1 MPTIEADPP
10 TRPDTPQ
17 ATRASK
23 ASAKVPAR
31 VCLHCGVPTG
41 HPEEAFCCSGCAYV
55 YRLINEA
62 GLTAYYQ
69 IKDKVIAPAD
79 AALLPLRDYAWLEV
93 AQADAERVAGESTPE
108 LRLDV
113 QGISCAGCVWL
124 IERIFNKQ
132 LGAGRIEINAPAGQ
146 LRLLWQTGTFRAA
159 EFARTLQS
167 FNYLVGPASTVRS
180 APPESRGLVKRIGLC
195 AAFSMN
201 VMLFTLPTYFGMEAT
216 FTYAPLFGTLSMA
229 FATLSL
235 LAGGGYFLGKAARS
249 LQLGVVSIDL
259 PIALGIVGA
268 YGGSFFGWIV
278 HNEVFVYFD
287 FVSTFILLMLVGRWA
302 QLAAVER
309 NQRRLLAEQPIPS
322 RLSCWTAEGA
332 KVNLAPEQLT
342 TGVRFAVG
350 PGQTVPVEARLS
362 SPEASVSLAWINGE
376 AAPRTFQSGQRIPS
390 GAVNLTRSEMV
401 LVALQGWRESLLAE
415 LTRPVSR
422 APYRHR
428 FIECVIKGYLI
439 SIIAI
444 AFAAGVAWY
453 WATGDGLRSC
463 SVVTA
468 VLVVSCPCAIGL
480 AFPLADEIAAVALRK
495 RGVFVRVG
503 DLWPRLARVRKLVF
517 DKTGTLTLETPKL
530 RENASVANLGELE
543 RRVLTRLVEDNLHP
557 VARSLHDAVLAGPRP
572 VPLETAV
579 EEVIGQGVSLQFAG
593 TEWRLGRPAW
603 AMERSEALTRELVE
617 EAVETMFARAGE
629 PIACFSFVEAVRSDV
644 REELRRLQARSLR
657 VMILSGDRRQKVER
671 LSKELGLDSSVAQ
684 GEMSPRAKA
693 DWLEASGANDALM
706 LGDGANDSLA
716 FDYALCRGTPVVHRG
731 VLTEK
736 ADFYYLGRGIAG
748 VRALFEVN
756 DARRRTQILLLT
768 FSIVYNLA
776 AVGLATAGKMNPLI
790 AAILMPTSSLI
801 TLGIVALGMRSVWSN
816 SAAAIKQTPGNS

>member
-1 MPTIEADPP
+1 MPTIEARPP
-10 TRPDTPQ
+10 TKPSAPQ
-17 ATRASK
+17 APRTSKPTAKPVARAC
-23 ASAKVPAR
+23 R
-31 VCLHCGVPTG
+31 HCGVPTG
-41 HPEEAFCCSGCAYV
+41 HPEGEFCCSGCAYV

-62 GLTAYYQ
+62 GLSAYYQ

-79 AALLPLRDYAWLEV
+79 AALLPLRDYAWLES
-93 AQADAERVAGESTPE
+93 AQAGAEQAAGEGTPE

-124 IERIFNKQ
+124 IERIFSKQ
-132 LGAGRIEINAPAGQ
+132 PGAGRIEINAPAGQ
-146 LRLLWQTGTFRAA
+146 LRLLWQIGLFRAA
-159 EFARTLQS
+159 EFAQTLQG
-167 FNYLVGPASTVRS
+167 FNYLVGPASATRS
-180 APPESRGLVKRIGLC
+180 ALPESRGLVKRIGLC

-235 LAGGGYFLGKAARS
+235 LAGGGYFLGKAVRS

-268 YGGSFFGWIV
+268 YGGSFFGWIAR
-278 HNEVFVYFD
+278 NEVFVYFD

-302 QLAAVER
+302 ELAAVER
-309 NQRRLLAEQPIPS
+309 NQRRLLAEQPVPS
-322 RLSCWTAEGA
+322 RLRCWTAEGA
-332 KVNLAPEQLT
+332 KVDLAPEQLT
-342 TGVRFAVG
+342 SGVKFAVG

-376 AAPRTFQSGQRIPS
+376 AAPRSFQNGQRIPS
-390 GAVNLTRSEMV
+390 GAVNLARSEIV
-401 LVALQGWRESLLAE
+401 LVALQGWGESLLAE
-415 LTRPVSR
+415 LTRPVAR

-428 FIECVIKGYLI
+428 FIERVITGYLV

-444 AFAAGVAWY
+444 AFASGVAWY

-463 SVVTA
+463 AVVTA

-503 DLWPRLARVRKLVF
+503 DLWPRLARVRKIVF

-530 RENASVANLGELE
+530 RENASFDSLGEQE
-543 RRVLTRLVEDNLHP
+543 RRVLTRLVEDNPHP
-557 VARSLHDAVLAGPRP
+557 VARSLHDALLAGPRP
-572 VPLETAV
+572 GALDS
-579 EEVIGQGVSLQFAG
+579 EVDEMVGQGVSLQLAG
-593 TEWRLGRPAW
+593 VEWRLGRPAW
-603 AMERSEALTRELVE
+603 AMERDEALTSRAIDES
-617 EAVETMFARAGE
+617 VETVLARAGE
-629 PIACFSFVEAVRSDV
+629 PIARFSFLEAARSDA
-644 REELRRLQARSLR
+644 REELRRLRARSLQ
-657 VMILSGDRRQKVER
+657 VMILSGDRHEKVER
-671 LSKELGLDSSVAQ
+671 LSQALGLEPGAAQ
-684 GEMSPRAKA
+684 GEMSPHGKA
-693 DWLEASGANDALM
+693 DWLEANGAGDALM

-716 FDYALCRGTPVVHRG
+716 FDHALCRGTPVVHRG

-756 DARRRTQILLLT
+756 DARRRTQILLLIL
-768 FSIVYNLA
+768 SIVYNLA

-790 AAILMPTSSLI
+790 AAVLMPVSSLL
-801 TLGIVALGMRSVWSN
+801 TLAIVALGMRSVWSD
-816 SAAAIKQTPGNS
+816 SAAAGKTALSS